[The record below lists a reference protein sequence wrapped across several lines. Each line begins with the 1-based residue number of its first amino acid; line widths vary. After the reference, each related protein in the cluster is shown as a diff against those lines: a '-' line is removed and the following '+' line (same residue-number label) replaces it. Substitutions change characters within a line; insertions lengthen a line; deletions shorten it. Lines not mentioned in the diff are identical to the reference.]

1 MIFELLECNRR
12 QRLTSGWVVLCLV
25 LGAWLLS
32 GSAEQ
37 LRAQDEKAEQ
47 EPNGIRVRGQLVVE
61 SSKLTMDLSGIEMTL
76 EEIVPAPKL
85 PLPENFESLSIEQ
98 RQKWY
103 QEFQASDAG
112 KKYQA
117 EFDKIDAARRKFTAT
132 SDAEG
137 KFAFEGAFPGSFGL
151 FGQKEIAIDNKT
163 YFADFFAEV
172 PVGDGVKFMDL
183 GAMPLQIRRILKAG
197 DAAPDLV
204 LASKDD
210 GQPGETVS
218 IKSLEGSPVLL
229 CFFTLDS
236 LPRVREEIDAVVA
249 EKTAEVQVVGIILDP
264 VSEKRS
270 QQLAALNLKWK
281 VHDSSGLESA
291 PAVVD
296 YGILALPGFCLIDA
310 KGQVLMND
318 EAFYEALGQ
327 EGSTMRSVITAAVG
341 TKK

>member
-1 MIFELLECNRR
+1 MTFELLGWNCRR
-12 QRLTSGWVVLCLV
+12 TLTCGWVVSCLI
-25 LGAWLLS
+25 LGGLLLS
-32 GSAEQ
+32 GSAQQ

-47 EPNGIRVRGQLVVE
+47 EMSGIRVRGQLVVE
-61 SSKLTMDLSGIEMTL
+61 STKLEIDLSGIEMTL

-117 EFDKIDAARRKFTAT
+117 EFDKIDAARRKFSAT

-137 KFAFEGAFPGSFGL
+137 KFAFEGTFPGSFGL
-151 FGQKEIAIDNKT
+151 FGQKEITVDNKT

-172 PVGDGVKFMDL
+172 PVGEGVKFMDL
-183 GAMPLQIRRILKAG
+183 GTMPLQIRRVLKAG

-204 LASKDD
+204 LESKGD
-210 GQPGETVS
+210 GQPDETVS
-218 IKSLEGSPVLL
+218 MKSLAGSPVLL

-249 EKTAEVQVVGIILDP
+249 ENTAQVQVLGVNLDP
-264 VSEKRS
+264 VSETRS
-270 QQLAALNLKWK
+270 QQLEALNLKWK
-281 VHDSSGLESA
+281 VHTSSGLESA

-310 KGQVLMND
+310 RGQVLLTD
-318 EAFYEALGQ
+318 EAFYEAMGQ
-327 EGSTMRSVITAAVG
+327 EGSTMRSVISAAVG
-341 TKK
+341 TPK